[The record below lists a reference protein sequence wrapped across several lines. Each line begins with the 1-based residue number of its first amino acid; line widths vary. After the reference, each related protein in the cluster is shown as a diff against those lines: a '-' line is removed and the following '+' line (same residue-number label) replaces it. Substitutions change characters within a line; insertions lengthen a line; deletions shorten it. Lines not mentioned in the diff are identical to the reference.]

1 MTTEVLTL
9 REYGE
14 QIVSLADE
22 WEGEPPAVLV
32 GDVTGNVNVT
42 AKDGFSKYGCVGYA
56 QECFDSNGV
65 HLLGDGDLR
74 FYGAM
79 LMNQSDLT
87 QEAQDAL
94 DERRGGDE

>member
-22 WEGEPPAVLV
+22 WEGEPPAILV

-65 HLLGDGDLR
+65 HALGQLSDTR
-74 FYGAM
+74 FYGTM
-79 LMNQSDLT
+79 ILNQSDLT

-94 DERRGGDE
+94 DERRDD